1 MTIRNLTAQTASAPT
16 LLAMAEVGAGSRLGP
31 FVIGAEIARGGM
43 GIVFRARQ
51 PSLERDVALKLID
64 PRFAADPGYR
74 TRFLREARL
83 AARVEHPHAVPIYDS
98 GEADG
103 QLFMAMRLIRGR
115 DLGRLIANDSWLD
128 AEQAVEVL
136 EQIAGALDAVHQE
149 GLIHR
154 DVKPA
159 NVIMGGGEQT
169 WAYLTDF
176 GIARGAAEDTVLTGT
191 GERIGTADYSSP
203 EQIRGEEVGPASDI
217 YSLGCLFYACLAGAA
232 PFRRDDEVATIH
244 AHLHEE
250 PKPLGPMGQP
260 GSLDP
265 VVRRALAKEPG
276 ERFSSAREFAQAARF
291 ALAGGDVA
299 GAPTRRL
306 APGREPS
313 RARRLRWVAALAL
326 LLVVAAAGGLL
337 AWAPWASEPVVA
349 ETFSV
354 GDSPFGVAVEDGWL
368 WIAQSGDGT
377 LLRVDTDDTSARRS
391 FPAGDRP
398 SGVRAVNDRVWVTD
412 PAGDSLLR
420 FGDDGEQLGS
430 TRIQGRPSGLRV
442 GEGSVWV
449 TAVAAGGVAKVRL
462 EDGSVEHFE
471 PVGPAPSGVGAG
483 EGAVWVAN
491 AGAGTV
497 TRLAPG
503 QGDVVGDPIPVGARP
518 RGVSTGEGAVWV
530 ANALDGTVS
539 RIDPSTSTVTDTVQV
554 GGRPA
559 QIAVGEG
566 AVWVTNE
573 RDDSVS
579 RIDPDS
585 LEVTEELDVGDG
597 PRGIA
602 AGEGSVWVA
611 NYRGDTVTRID
622 P

>member
-1 MTIRNLTAQTASAPT
+1 
-16 LLAMAEVGAGSRLGP
+16 MAEVGAGSRLGP
-31 FVIGAEIARGGM
+31 FVIDAEIARGGM
-43 GIVFRARQ
+43 GVVFRARQ

-64 PRFAADPGYR
+64 PRFASDAGYR

-103 QLFMAMRLIRGR
+103 QLFMAMRLIGGR
-115 DLGRLIANDSWLD
+115 DLGRLIAERSWLEAD
-128 AEQAVEVL
+128 QAVEVL
-136 EQIAGALDAVHQE
+136 EQVAGALDAVHRE
-149 GLIHR
+149 SLIHR

-217 YSLGCLFYACLAGAA
+217 YSLGCLFYACLAGEP
-232 PFRRDDEVATIH
+232 PFRRADEVATIH
-244 AHLHEE
+244 AHLHDQ
-250 PKPLGPMGQP
+250 PRPLGSMGQP
-260 GSLDP
+260 GALDP
-265 VVRRALAKEPG
+265 VIRRALAKDPA
-276 ERFSSAREFAQAARF
+276 ERFSSASEF
-291 ALAGGDVA
+291 ALAARSAIAGGAAAD
-299 GAPTRRL
+299 APTRRL
-306 APGREPS
+306 RPGRTAGRS
-313 RARRLRWVAALAL
+313 RRLRWVATLAI
-326 LLVVAAAGGLL
+326 LLVVAAAGVAAV
-337 AWAPWASEPVVA
+337 AWAPWESEPAAA

-354 GDSPFGVAVEDGWL
+354 GDSPFGVAVEDGRL
-368 WIAQSGDGT
+368 WVAESGDGT
-377 LLRVDTDDTSARRS
+377 LLRVDADDPSSRRS
-391 FPAGDRP
+391 FPAGERP
-398 SGVRAVNDRVWVTD
+398 SGIRAVNDRVWVTD

-420 FGDDGEQLGS
+420 LGDDGQLLGS
-430 TRIQGRPSGLRV
+430 TRSAGRPSGLRV
-442 GEGSVWV
+442 GEGAVWV
-449 TAVAAGGVAKVRL
+449 TAVAAGEVAKVRL
-462 EDGSVEHFE
+462 GDGSVEHLE
-471 PVGPAPSGVGAG
+471 PVGPAPAGVGAG

-503 QGDVVGDPIPVGARP
+503 QGDVVGDPIAVGARP

-539 RIDPSTSTVTDTVQV
+539 RIDPSTSTVTDTIRV

-573 RDDSVS
+573 RDDTVS

-585 LEVTEELDVGDG
+585 REVTDVIGVGDG
-597 PRGIA
+597 PRGIV

-611 NYRGDTVTRID
+611 NYGADTVTRID